1 MFLCEKMLDEIKK
14 TACHKKIEI
23 LGQLSDVYSDGFWV
37 LGTYYLT
44 DCTLLGHSWDP
55 HLTTINHFHHS
66 SVLYHGSNI
75 SDGQG

>member
-1 MFLCEKMLDEIKK
+1 M
-14 TACHKKIEI
+14 KIEI
-23 LGQLSDVYSDGFWV
+23 LGQLSDVHSDGFWV

-55 HLTTINHFHHS
+55 HLTTMNHFYRS

-75 SDGQG
+75 SDGQAGLTLDFRD